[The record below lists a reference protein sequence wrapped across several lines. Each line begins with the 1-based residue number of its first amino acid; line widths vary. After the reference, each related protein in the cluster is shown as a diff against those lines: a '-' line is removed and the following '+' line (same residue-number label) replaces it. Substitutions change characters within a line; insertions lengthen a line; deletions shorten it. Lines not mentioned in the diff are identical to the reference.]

1 MWTHRNPVEC
11 IASACSLY
19 EFAMNMTFESSTVN
33 KIDLG
38 KAVVKYSKLALE
50 KALNYLKSSTIKII
64 HINYS
69 DNVD

>member
-1 MWTHRNPVEC
+1 
-11 IASACSLY
+11 
-19 EFAMNMTFESSTVN
+19 MTFESSTVN

-64 HINYS
+64 HINYLLFLIKK
-69 DNVD
+69 VMMFRWYMFQM